1 MNNGKIL
8 VSNYFIISYKLYIF
22 KLSNSQIFFQETLEE
37 RMRETKIYD
46 NINIINIWYMIC
58 LWIINL
64 QKKE

>member
-22 KLSNSQIFFQETLEE
+22 KLSNSQIFFQKTLEE

-46 NINIINIWYMIC
+46 NINIINI
-58 LWIINL
+58 
-64 QKKE
+64 